1 MLFLTKASYERLS
14 YMMLVNVCRGFI
26 YLFSAEGKL
35 VVTGGQEKD
44 VPLDGQTSRENLSA
58 WPLNLPGA
66 ASS

>member
-1 MLFLTKASYERLS
+1 
-14 YMMLVNVCRGFI
+14 MMLVHVCRGFI

-44 VPLDGQTSRENLSA
+44 FPLDGQTSRENLSS
-58 WPLNLPGA
+58 WPVNLPGA